1 MARSS
6 LTVATRALAP
16 ANPWTPDQLKFQAW
30 LAVPPAL
37 REPRSQQ
44 ALAAQLE
51 VHEVT
56 LVNWKKLPGWGDAV
70 YRLAFERLRGEL
82 VPVLGAQIAQA
93 KKGSLPHAQWLFQLA
108 GLWEPK
114 AAITGGDGGPLRIVI
129 ETVDDRR
136 SPTD

>member
-1 MARSS
+1 
-6 LTVATRALAP
+6 
-16 ANPWTPDQLKFQAW
+16 LKFQAW
-30 LAVPPAL
+30 LALPPSV

-70 YRLAFERLRGEL
+70 YALAFERLRGEL

-114 AAITGGDGGPLRIVI
+114 AALTGGDGGPLRIVI

-136 SPTD
+136 RSQD